1 MNNGLTVVMVPSV
14 PKPLAAMVSPD
25 SETYL
30 GLLIM
35 AAFWALF
42 SGACVVA
49 CSQAGQ
55 RTASGVWAS
64 SFGTASLVAAYC
76 FGMLL

>member
-1 MNNGLTVVMVPSV
+1 MMSTQ
-14 PKPLAAMVSPD
+14 
-25 SETYL
+25 EEFYL
-30 GLLIM
+30 GLLVMTI
-35 AAFWALF
+35 FWALF

-49 CSQAGQ
+49 TSQAGQ

-64 SFGTASLVAAYC
+64 SFGAASLVAAYC

>member
-1 MNNGLTVVMVPSV
+1 MNTQEDV
-14 PKPLAAMVSPD
+14 
-25 SETYL
+25 YL
-30 GLLIM
+30 GLLVMTI
-35 AAFWALF
+35 FWALF

-49 CSQAGQ
+49 TSHAGQ

-64 SFGTASLVAAYC
+64 FFGAASLVAAYC

>member
-1 MNNGLTVVMVPSV
+1 MSTQEEV
-14 PKPLAAMVSPD
+14 
-25 SETYL
+25 YL
-30 GLLIM
+30 GLLIITI
-35 AAFWALF
+35 FWALF

-64 SFGTASLVAAYC
+64 SFGAVSLVAA
-76 FGMLL
+76 

>member
-1 MNNGLTVVMVPSV
+1 VNNGLTVVMVPSV
-14 PKPLAAMVSPD
+14 PKPLAAMVSPE

-35 AAFWALF
+35 AVLWALF
-42 SGACVVA
+42 GGAVVA
-49 CSQAGQ
+49 LTEREGSQREAVGW
-55 RTASGVWAS
+55 TAS
-64 SFGTASLVAAYC
+64 FGAASLVAAFC

>member
-1 MNNGLTVVMVPSV
+1 MT
-14 PKPLAAMVSPD
+14 
-25 SETYL
+25 
-30 GLLIM
+30 I
-35 AAFWALF
+35 FWALF

-49 CSQAGQ
+49 TSHAGQ

-64 SFGTASLVAAYC
+64 FFGAASLVAAYC

>member
-1 MNNGLTVVMVPSV
+1 MSTQEEV
-14 PKPLAAMVSPD
+14 
-25 SETYL
+25 YL
-30 GLLIM
+30 GLLVMTIL
-35 AAFWALF
+35 WALF

-49 CSQAGQ
+49 SSQAGQ

-64 SFGTASLVAAYC
+64 SFGAASLVAAYC

>member
-1 MNNGLTVVMVPSV
+1 MSTQ
-14 PKPLAAMVSPD
+14 
-25 SETYL
+25 EEFYL
-30 GLLIM
+30 GVLVMTI
-35 AAFWALF
+35 FWALF

-64 SFGTASLVAAYC
+64 SFGAASLVAAYC